1 MFHEMPKALGISMLQ
16 NRVFHVLCITAH
28 SEYIV
33 TCEGVQT
40 PRTQSHTIQLPVHF
54 DSFRDIDAVIGK
66 SHLRKQSRVY
76 DIARLLSVPGSLTER
91 QKKYNG
97 KNVTEGIYGSLERLQ
112 HAPLADSPEKE
123 DKMHRWDMMTQ
134 SDARGITR
142 VAPWSTKKKEILE
155 AVAKDVQY
163 VLEHIRSQ
171 RQEERNIR
179 DTTP

>member
-1 MFHEMPKALGISMLQ
+1 MPKALGISMLQ

-28 SEYIV
+28 SEYV
-33 TCEGVQT
+33 ATHEGLQT
-40 PRTQSHTIQLPVHF
+40 SRTQSHTIQLPIHF
-54 DSFRDIDAVIGK
+54 DSFRGIDSVLGR
-66 SHLRKQSRVY
+66 SHLREQTRAY
-76 DIARLLSVPGSLTER
+76 DVTRLLSVSGGLTER

-112 HAPLADSPEKE
+112 HAPQANSPEKD
-123 DKMHRWDMMTQ
+123 DKMHRWDMITQ

-142 VAPWSTKKKEILE
+142 AAPWSTKKKEILE

-163 VLEHIRSQ
+163 VLEHIRKQ
-171 RQEERNIR
+171 RQEENSVR